1 VGALINFF
9 SYINPASYI
18 ENDNFV
24 NDDFD
29 SVSDDL
35 NYDDSISLN
44 KPPSYTRVSRIDNS
58 PEAEKKRKEA
68 YEKWLKSVNVR
79 ERERKRLQR
88 EREEAMIAKRL
99 EEEESKRAANDEKV
113 KEWMKKKELEAQK
126 KLTRLNELKTRSC
139 SSEIDLCRKTK
150 DFKKAIDFKQ
160 WLEKKNDEHKV
171 QKRNEE
177 ERKKLQ
183 KDYRVCRES
192 TSAALYSK
200 WKESSKKTPKPV
212 PMNRGLDSLRGSTTK
227 IFVNP
232 IAWKSLDD

>member
-1 VGALINFF
+1 MGCINKIFF
-9 SYINPASYI
+9 SYVNPASYI

-29 SVSDDL
+29 SMSDDL
-35 NYDDSISLN
+35 NYDDSLV
-44 KPPSYTRVSRIDNS
+44 KPPSYTRVSRINIS

-68 YEKWLKSVNVR
+68 YEKWLKTVKAR
-79 ERERKRLQR
+79 ERERKRMQK
-88 EREEAMIAKRL
+88 EREEAMLAKKI
-99 EEEESKRAANDEKV
+99 EEEESKKAANDEKI

-126 KLTRLNELKTRSC
+126 KLTRLNELKKRS
-139 SSEIDLCRKTK
+139 SDIEVVNRKTK

-160 WLEKKNDEHKV
+160 WLEKKNDEHKE
-171 QKRNEE
+171 QKRIEE

-200 WKESSKKTPKPV
+200 WKESSRKTPKPV
-212 PMNRGLDSLRGSTTK
+212 PMNRGLESLRGSTTK

-232 IAWKSLDD
+232 IAWKSLDE